1 MVVSIVMGR
10 RRAGALKWYCW
21 EGEGF
26 GFNHKFMIKVQKSSP
41 SIMVT
46 GTLWS
51 MRVWVK
57 DWLCKE
63 KIYHP

>member
-46 GTLWS
+46 RNPMVYESLGKGL
-51 MRVWVK
+51 VV
-57 DWLCKE
+57 
-63 KIYHP
+63 